1 MKVIINRCFGGF
13 AVKRS
18 IANALGFGCYD
29 VTNLRSNT
37 DLIAMIEDGV
47 DCNGDYAELEVV
59 EIPATATDY
68 AIIEH
73 DGYES
78 VLVVVD
84 GLIHHIC

>member
-1 MKVIINRCFGGF
+1 MKVVINTCYGGF
-13 AVKRS
+13 SVKHS
-18 IANALGFGCYD
+18 IANALGYGSYD
-29 VTNLRSNT
+29 ATNLRINA

-47 DCNGDYAELEVV
+47 NCNGDYAELEVV

-78 VLVVVD
+78 VLAVVD
-84 GLIHHIC
+84 GLIHHIY